1 MFRLMV
7 GCIRIEPAQT
17 KKSKGDLRPQ
27 VCKEHK
33 VLNLWYIDVEG
44 FDTSLPEDE
53 MKEALTNHFKSCGV
67 IAMVSFRRHPE
78 TDVVN
83 GLVTITMMGND
94 ADEKVMLLNGS
105 ELGGRKLVVKANPT
119 PRLKLDHLNL
129 PFGGSSVPGT
139 S

>member
-1 MFRLMV
+1 MDFF
-7 GCIRIEPAQT
+7 GFN
-17 KKSKGDLRPQ
+17 RPQ
-27 VCKEHK
+27 V
-33 VLNLWYIDVEG
+33 LNLFADNPEMKAFFEKPIASWYIDVEG

-83 GLVTITMMGND
+83 GLATITMMGND